1 MVDKLL
7 ELGKYKVVDLHG
19 FTKEEARAEVFYHL
33 NITDNYNSIIFVHGY
48 HGGQVLRCNNLRQ
61 LCVDRITTIAIALLY
76 VESDTGYTLQ
86 LLKGYIGI

>member
-1 MVDKLL
+1 MFDNLL

-48 HGGQVLRCNNLRQ
+48 HGGQVLKNLVRKEIENP
-61 LCVDRITTIAIALLY
+61 RIIKKLMLDASSTAY
-76 VESDTGYTLQ
+76 V
-86 LLKGYIGI
+86 LKN